1 MAAGLRD
8 GLYWACWLLAVLFT
22 GLVAGLMLGHALI
35 LAPFLSW
42 MLAIG
47 PPGTLDHAYPVFRAT
62 AGAVGLTAYYL
73 LAGVQVAMALSF
85 LMAAV
90 AMRRHRAAAAVA
102 GAASVCW
109 VLVHYASGFAAVEAQ
124 LWRSSAGGAD
134 GVARRFLAWNTP
146 IHFLHA
152 GILTVALL
160 ALLCVPL
167 LSLRRTPGW
176 IAMLLALAALS
187 GCTGRPDASMALQA
201 AASEVTEPAAPSAEV
216 AQADRTVML
225 PSGATQ
231 LIRMKARHSSRPS
244 P

>member
-1 MAAGLRD
+1 MATGLRD

-47 PPGTLDHAYPVFRAT
+47 PPGTLDHTYPVFRAT
-62 AGAVGLTAYYL
+62 AGAAGLTVYYL
-73 LAGVQVAMALSF
+73 LAGVQVAMALGF
-85 LMAAV
+85 LAVAV

-102 GAASVCW
+102 GAASLCW
-109 VLVHYASGFAAVEAQ
+109 VIVHYASGFGAVEAQ
-124 LWRSSAGGAD
+124 LFRNPAGGAD

-160 ALLCVPL
+160 ALLWVPL
-167 LSLRRTPGW
+167 LSLRGVRHAGCVRETGST
-176 IAMLLALAALS
+176 AMTDRLPRSVAS
-187 GCTGRPDASMALQA
+187 RP
-201 AASEVTEPAAPSAEV
+201 
-216 AQADRTVML
+216 R
-225 PSGATQ
+225 
-231 LIRMKARHSSRPS
+231 RARHAPRERS
-244 P
+244 PPA

>member
-1 MAAGLRD
+1 MATGLRD
-8 GLYWACWLLAVLFT
+8 GLYWTCWLLAVLFT
-22 GLVAGLMLGHALI
+22 GLVAGMMLGHALI

-47 PPGTLDHAYPVFRAT
+47 PPGAMDHTYPVFRAT

-73 LAGVQVAMALSF
+73 LAGVQVAMALGF
-85 LMAAV
+85 LVAAV

-109 VLVHYASGFAAVEAQ
+109 LIVHYASGFGAVEAQ
-124 LWRSSAGGAD
+124 LWRSPAGGAD

-152 GILTVALL
+152 GILIVALVALL
-160 ALLCVPL
+160 WVPL
-167 LSLRRTPGW
+167 LSLRRTPRG

-187 GCTGRPDASMALQA
+187 GCTARPDGAM
-201 AASEVTEPAAPSAEV
+201 AASEVAKPAAASAEIV
-216 AQADRTVML
+216 
-225 PSGATQ
+225 
-231 LIRMKARHSSRPS
+231 
-244 P
+244 

>member
-1 MAAGLRD
+1 M
-8 GLYWACWLLAVLFT
+8 LFT

-47 PPGTLDHAYPVFRAT
+47 APGTLDHTYPVFRAT
-62 AGAVGLTAYYL
+62 AGAVGLTVYYL
-73 LAGVQVAMALSF
+73 LAGVQVAMALGF
-85 LMAAV
+85 LVAAV
-90 AMRRHRAAAAVA
+90 ATRRHRAAAAVA

-109 VLVHYASGFAAVEAQ
+109 VIVHYASGFGAVEAQ

-160 ALLCVPL
+160 ALLWVPL
-167 LSLRRTPGW
+167 LALRRSAGW
-176 IAMLLALAALS
+176 IAMLLAVAALS
-187 GCTGRPDASMALQA
+187 GCTGRPDTPIAPQA
-201 AASEVTEPAAPSAEV
+201 AASEVAEPAATSAEV
-216 AQADRTVML
+216 AQAARTVML
-225 PSGATQ
+225 PSGA
-231 LIRMKARHSSRPS
+231 LRG
-244 P
+244 